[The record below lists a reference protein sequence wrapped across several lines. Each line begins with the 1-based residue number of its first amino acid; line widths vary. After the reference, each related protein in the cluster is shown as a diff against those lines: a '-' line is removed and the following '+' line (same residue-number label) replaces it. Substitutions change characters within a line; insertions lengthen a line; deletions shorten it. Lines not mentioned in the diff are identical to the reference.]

1 MPALKT
7 INEPLGAGH
16 FLSGQFDYNRNAEQ
30 VTLAATG
37 VDLDAGR
44 VLGKVAA
51 TGLYVPINFAA
62 NDGSQNFAGILYDRR
77 KASAAQQR
85 AVTVERGATVNGNA
99 LGYPAGATGPQ
110 IAACEAQMK
119 AAGVIVRR

>member
-16 FLSGQFDYNRNAEQ
+16 FLSGHFDYNRGAEQ
-30 VTLAATG
+30 VTIGALAADAEAGTVFGKIAATG
-37 VDLDAGR
+37 I
-44 VLGKVAA
+44 
-51 TGLYVPINFAA
+51 YVPINFAA
-62 NDGSQNFAGILYDRR
+62 NDGSQNFAGILWERR

-85 AVTVERGATVNGNA
+85 AVTVERAATANGNA
-99 LGYPAGATGPQ
+99 LFYPAGATGPQ